1 MPTDCQR
8 DDRRRLIT
16 ITLTEPFS
24 FDPLLDQVDRQWADD
39 TWDYAVLYD
48 GRANEYVRPASE
60 LERLVDHV
68 QVVGRGR
75 PRGPVGIII
84 PPRSEMIQRGIQFA
98 ARLRRP
104 RNVEI
109 LLNQIQVDEWI
120 ARHAPHG

>member
-1 MPTDCQR
+1 MPIDCQR
-8 DDRRRLIT
+8 DDRRRLMT

-24 FDPLLDQVDRQWADD
+24 FDDLLDQVDRQWADD
-39 TWDYAVLYD
+39 AWDYAVLYD

-75 PRGPVGIII
+75 PRGPVGIVI

-109 LLNQIQVDEWI
+109 LLNQTQVDEWI
-120 ARHAPHG
+120 GRHAP

>member
-24 FDPLLDQVDRQWADD
+24 FDELLAQVDRQWAEDA
-39 TWDYAVLYD
+39 WDYAVLYD

-109 LLNQIQVDEWI
+109 LLNQTQVDEWI
-120 ARHAPHG
+120 ARHAPHC